1 MTKLIAYLKG
11 FYASYK
17 LYLIASVLVVVSLI
31 GTYHAGKAVGAA
43 EERGAT
49 ATAQVAA
56 TTKGVQD
63 GASIDQSVITLPDAD
78 LDRRYDKW
86 LRD

>member
-1 MTKLIAYLKG
+1 MTKLITYIKG

-17 LYLIASVLVVVSLI
+17 LYLIASVLIAVSLV

-43 EERGAT
+43 EERGEL
-49 ATAQVAA
+49 ATAQLAA
-56 TTKGVQD
+56 TTKGVTD
-63 GASIDQSVITLPDAD
+63 GAKIDQSVIALPDLD